1 MPVLNDFIDINP
13 NSYYQKVLL
22 PASAEISTC
31 HEGYFS
37 RDKTGKLTDSSG
49 DSDEDIS
56 TYDLILK
63 RKDLLLDFAMP
74 IRFIFSHS
82 ALREGWDNPNVF
94 QICTLKHSDNN
105 ISRRQEVGRGM
116 RLCVN
121 EDGAR
126 QDKEVLADAI
136 HDVNTLTVIASESY
150 RDFVDG
156 NL

>member
-1 MPVLNDFIDINP
+1 MRSHFKKEKEFFDAGLRIKVLSLFFIDEVAKYRAYDDDGNEVLGEYGEMFEQEYKTVLNDFIDINP

-37 RDKTGKLTDSSG
+37 RDKKGKLTDSSG

-94 QICTLKHSDNN
+94 
-105 ISRRQEVGRGM
+105 
-116 RLCVN
+116 
-121 EDGAR
+121 
-126 QDKEVLADAI
+126 
-136 HDVNTLTVIASESY
+136 
-150 RDFVDG
+150 
-156 NL
+156 